1 MSIRIA
7 PLENA
12 RLKFSG
18 DVEDEIRLSARALDN
33 GFVIAISDG
42 TLVRGSYDSWAEE
55 YRFALLV
62 EGAGITT
69 IGRAERGEMI
79 DLAWK
84 VEWISIAAATDM
96 RCPEGSNTHRMQ
108 REFRPSDDVRV
119 AA

>member
-12 RLKFSG
+12 RLQLSG
-18 DVEDEIRLSARALDN
+18 DVEDEIRLSAHALDD
-33 GFVIAISDG
+33 GFAIAISDG
-42 TLVRGSYDSWAEE
+42 TLVRGCYDSWLEE
-55 YRFALLV
+55 YRFAIVV

-69 IGRAERGEMI
+69 ISRAERGDVI

-84 VEWISIAAATDM
+84 IEWISIAAATDM
-96 RCPEGSNTHRMQ
+96 RCPEGSDTRRIQ
-108 REFRPSDDVRV
+108 REFPFSADTRM

>member
-12 RLKFSG
+12 RVKFSG

-69 IGRAERGEMI
+69 ISRAERGEMI

-84 VEWISIAAATDM
+84 IEWISIAAATDM
-96 RCPEGSNTHRMQ
+96 RCPKAVIRAECSANFGPVMM
-108 REFRPSDDVRV
+108 
-119 AA
+119 

>member
-12 RLKFSG
+12 RLQLSG
-18 DVEDEIRLSARALDN
+18 DVEDEIRLSARALDD
-33 GFVIAISDG
+33 GFAIAISDG
-42 TLVRGSYDSWAEE
+42 TLVRGSYDSWLEE
-55 YRFALLV
+55 YRFAIVV

-69 IGRAERGEMI
+69 ISRAQRGDVI

-84 VEWISIAAATDM
+84 IEWISIAVATDM
-96 RCPEGSNTHRMQ
+96 RCPEGSDTRRIQ
-108 REFRPSDDVRV
+108 REFPFSADTRM

>member
-12 RLKFSG
+12 RLKLSG
-18 DVEDEIRLSARALDN
+18 DVEDEIRLSAHSLDD
-33 GFVIAISDG
+33 GFAIAISDG

-62 EGAGITT
+62 EGAGVTT
-69 IGRAERGEMI
+69 ISRAERGEVI

-84 VEWISIAAATDM
+84 IEWISIAVATDT
-96 RCPEGSNTHRMQ
+96 RCPEDSETRRTQ
-108 REFRPSDDVRV
+108 PEFPFNGNARI